1 MNKKSK
7 NKDKASGYRYFL
19 GSNILGVNRLFVL
32 VYIRENADTQ
42 LNKLKSA
49 TKNKTGTILWL
60 NRKSFKDKEWRH
72 ESFLIT
78 R

>member
-19 GSNILGVNRLFVL
+19 GSNILRVNRLFVL
-32 VYIRENADTQ
+32 VYIREGADTQ

-49 TKNKTGTILWL
+49 TKNKAGTIL
-60 NRKSFKDKEWRH
+60 
-72 ESFLIT
+72 
-78 R
+78 

>member
-19 GSNILGVNRLFVL
+19 GSNILRVNRLFVL
-32 VYIRENADTQ
+32 VYIREGADTQ
-42 LNKLKSA
+42 LNKLKSV

-60 NRKSFKDKEWRH
+60 NMKNVKDKEWWH

>member
-1 MNKKSK
+1 MVMQLIILIIFLYERHK
-7 NKDKASGYRYFL
+7 NICSCSNFRYFL

-49 TKNKTGTILWL
+49 TKNKTGTIL
-60 NRKSFKDKEWRH
+60 
-72 ESFLIT
+72 
-78 R
+78 